1 MDSSCVAT
9 SFRIPEQ
16 VLTSSGQRMQL
27 LGFGTAAYPLVT
39 PEVAKQAILQA
50 IELGYRHFDTA
61 YIYGTEQPLGEAIVE
76 AISLGLIKSRDELF
90 ITTKLWCSDA
100 YGELVLPQLRKSLQ
114 NLKMEYVDLYLIHWP
129 LSSKQGRYEFPVR
142 KEEISP
148 MDFGSVWAAMEDCQR
163 LGLTKSIGV
172 SNFSCKKLADIL
184 ALAKIPPA
192 VNQVEFNPL
201 WNQKKLREYCK
212 ANGVLLIGYSPL
224 GASGTLWGSS
234 RVLENEVLKEI
245 AEAKGKT
252 VAQIC
257 LKWAFEEGVG
267 VIVKSFN
274 VERMKQNL
282 EILDWSL
289 SEEERKRIGDLP
301 QSRSCTGESFVSE
314 NGTFKTIEEFWDGE
328 NMGSIPDCVLRWSG
342 QRMPVVGFG
351 TASEIVKGSDFF
363 TFTKQAVLQAI
374 KLGYRHFDTAS
385 LYGSEQ
391 PLGEAIVEALS
402 LGLIKS
408 RNELFI
414 TSKL

>member
-27 LGFGTAAYPLVT
+27 LGFGTAAHPLVT

-114 NLKMEYVDLYLIHWP
+114 NLNMEYVDLYLIHWP
-129 LSSKQGRYEFPVR
+129 VSTKQGRYEFPVP
-142 KEEISP
+142 KEEIIP

-252 VAQIC
+252 VAQKQIC
-257 LKWAFEEGVG
+257 LKWAFEEGLG

-301 QSRSCTGESFVSE
+301 QSRGCTGESFVSE
-314 NGTFKTIEEFWDGE
+314 NGTFKTIKEFWDGE
-328 NMGSIPDCVLRWSG
+328 
-342 QRMPVVGFG
+342 
-351 TASEIVKGSDFF
+351 
-363 TFTKQAVLQAI
+363 
-374 KLGYRHFDTAS
+374 
-385 LYGSEQ
+385 
-391 PLGEAIVEALS
+391 
-402 LGLIKS
+402 
-408 RNELFI
+408 
-414 TSKL
+414 

>member
-1 MDSSCVAT
+1 
-9 SFRIPEQ
+9 
-16 VLTSSGQRMQL
+16 
-27 LGFGTAAYPLVT
+27 
-39 PEVAKQAILQA
+39 
-50 IELGYRHFDTA
+50 
-61 YIYGTEQPLGEAIVE
+61 
-76 AISLGLIKSRDELF
+76 
-90 ITTKLWCSDA
+90 
-100 YGELVLPQLRKSLQ
+100 
-114 NLKMEYVDLYLIHWP
+114 MEYVDLFLIHWP
-129 LSSKQGRYEFPVR
+129 LSLKPGRYEFPVR

-245 AEAKGKT
+245 AKAKGKT

-301 QSRSCTGESFVSE
+301 QSRGCTGESFVSE

-328 NMGSIPDCVLRWSG
+328 V
-342 QRMPVVGFG
+342 
-351 TASEIVKGSDFF
+351 
-363 TFTKQAVLQAI
+363 
-374 KLGYRHFDTAS
+374 
-385 LYGSEQ
+385 
-391 PLGEAIVEALS
+391 
-402 LGLIKS
+402 
-408 RNELFI
+408 
-414 TSKL
+414 